1 MDADLD
7 IAAASDFERAT
18 TEHLAACPDARQLC
32 LFAQPI
38 NRIDATGLETF
49 SQIRRQLDARGIT
62 LHLRDIKLPVEAVLR
77 RAGELTD
84 SPLLKLYRT
93 DADALA
99 ALGQP
104 VAVPADLAAAAI

>member
-1 MDADLD
+1 VK
-7 IAAASDFERAT
+7 
-18 TEHLAACPDARQLC
+18 
-32 LFAQPI
+32 
-38 NRIDATGLETF
+38 TF
-49 SQIRRQLDARGIT
+49 GQIRRQLGARGIT
-62 LHLRDIKLPVEAVLR
+62 LPVEAVLR

-104 VAVPADLAAAAI
+104 VAVPADLAAAAF